1 MSINRVVLIGNL
13 TRDAELKSVGNGTSL
28 CKFSIAVNRRVKRD
42 GEWEDEP
49 NFFDVVLW
57 GQRGESLHQ
66 YLIKGKMIGV
76 DGELHQ
82 EHWQHDGQTRS
93 RVEVIAEN
101 IQLLGSNGNGNGYQK
116 PDSGQNGGTTQG
128 EPW

>member
-1 MSINRVVLIGNL
+1 LKAVGSTSI
-13 TRDAELKSVGNGTSL
+13 

-42 GEWEDEP
+42 GQWEDEP
-49 NFFDVVLW
+49 NYFDVVLW

-82 EHWQHDGQTRS
+82 ERWQSDGQNRS
-93 RVEVIAEN
+93 KVEVVAN
-101 IQLLGSNGNGNGYQK
+101 DIQLLGGNGNGGNGNGGNGNGYHK
-116 PDSGQNGGTTQG
+116 PDNGQNSEFKVT
-128 EPW
+128 WD